1 MVLHPT
7 FRRLWAAAFATAL
20 GVGSVGWCGERE
32 LLEAILVRVN
42 DRIVTVS
49 DFRERL
55 DAELSQIASPPEGAA
70 RERFAREL
78 FSTVVDELILL
89 ERAREKKLTIDDEMV
104 DKAIGE
110 LREQNQLQDDAAFKT
125 ALASAGL
132 TEQAL
137 RERYRH
143 NMLLQRAVQ
152 SEVKPTEI
160 TEEEIRQRY
169 EADKERFRVP
179 DKVELEQVFL
189 PVAADGSD
197 RSMVMRT
204 AQALV
209 ERVRGGADLQAEAT
223 LAGGEVQELGAIP
236 VADMREDL
244 QRVLEPLSDNG
255 LTDPLETA
263 GGVQIV
269 RLVRRIPAGYQPF
282 EEVEESIRRQLSQG
296 AYQDQ
301 TRGMV
306 DRLKGEYLVE
316 IHEDRLEMI
325 IAQLRGA

>member
-110 LREQNQLQDDAAFKT
+110 LREQNQLQDNAAFKA

-152 SEVKPTEI
+152 SEIKPTEI

>member
-110 LREQNQLQDDAAFKT
+110 LREQNQLQDDAAFKA

-189 PVAADGSD
+189 PVAANGSD

>member
-110 LREQNQLQDDAAFKT
+110 LREQNQLQDAAAFKA

-325 IAQLRGA
+325 IAQLHGA

>member
-110 LREQNQLQDDAAFKT
+110 LREQNQLQDDAAFKA

-152 SEVKPTEI
+152 SEIKPTEI

>member
-7 FRRLWAAAFATAL
+7 FRRLWAATFATAL
-20 GVGSVGWCGERE
+20 GVSSIGSCGERE

-78 FSTVVDELILL
+78 FTTVVDELILL

-110 LREQNQLQDDAAFKT
+110 LREQNQLQDDAAFKA

-152 SEVKPTEI
+152 SEIKPTEI

-209 ERVRGGADLQAEAT
+209 ERVRGGADLRAEAT

>member
-1 MVLHPT
+1 MVLHPS

-20 GVGSVGWCGERE
+20 GVASVGWCGERE

-110 LREQNQLQDDAAFKT
+110 LREQNQLQDDAAFKA

-152 SEVKPTEI
+152 SEIKPTEI

-189 PVAADGSD
+189 PVAANGSD

>member
-1 MVLHPT
+1 MVLHPS

-20 GVGSVGWCGERE
+20 GVASVGWCGERE

-110 LREQNQLQDDAAFKT
+110 LREQNQLQDDAAFKA

-189 PVAADGSD
+189 PVAANGSD